1 MRKADTPSHKR
12 HLIRMYYCGDKLPL
26 GIRLWNQKKID
37 WTMEN
42 VIIPQCYA
50 YNEGEEQIKRIL
62 KKHNYNFKTQHPIV
76 IADEDKTI
84 RRIFL
89 VDFLIDNKVIVE
101 VDGCYHDKQFD
112 EERDKLTSSL
122 GLKTLRIPRTDNC
135 YNEDQIVEQINALLE
150 V

>member
-1 MRKADTPSHKR
+1 MKGKS
-12 HLIRMYYCGDKLPL
+12 KLKEFL
-26 GIRLWNQKKID
+26 RN
-37 WTMEN
+37 
-42 VIIPQCYA
+42 II
-50 YNEGEEQIKRIL
+50 II
-62 KKHNYNFKTQHPIV
+62 FKTQHPIV